1 MNQSIKKQIQSLK
14 SFFKKKL
21 LSINEDKGEITIT
34 FDQENIIESLR
45 ILRDRP
51 EFDFKQLIDLCE
63 LIIKIIKKLHM
74 MRRDFVLYVTS
85 YPSKIISA

>member
-34 FDQENIIESLR
+34 FDQENIIESFR

-51 EFDFKQLIDLCE
+51 EFDFNQST
-63 LIIKIIKKLHM
+63 
-74 MRRDFVLYVTS
+74 V
-85 YPSKIISA
+85 